1 MFRRWLAIF
10 KKDTLMDKAYQRS
23 FEMLEITRKMYLEA
37 KESLRHKEDTQIKFD
52 IYDLDSEINRFER
65 EVRRNVFNY
74 LTVSGGER
82 LTSGLILVSIIIDIE
97 RIGDYTKNI
106 VELALNH
113 PGKLHGGE
121 FEEKLVKVEEA
132 VDDSFNKT
140 KECFQV
146 GDSRKAREFLQ
157 NYVWVNRVC
166 DDSLFGLVREEDKE
180 IRAGNAVAL
189 ALYFRWLKRINSHLR
204 NIATSVVNPFDRI
217 GFMPEENKNK
227 K

>member
-113 PGKLHGGE
+113 PGKLHGGGKPLMIVLIKPRNV
-121 FEEKLVKVEEA
+121 FKSVILEKRE
-132 VDDSFNKT
+132 SFSKIM
-140 KECFQV
+140 C
-146 GDSRKAREFLQ
+146 G
-157 NYVWVNRVC
+157 
-166 DDSLFGLVREEDKE
+166 
-180 IRAGNAVAL
+180 
-189 ALYFRWLKRINSHLR
+189 
-204 NIATSVVNPFDRI
+204 
-217 GFMPEENKNK
+217 
-227 K
+227 